1 MKQSSTLIPT
11 LRDMSSDIEVKSQK
25 MLLRAGYIRQS
36 ASGVYSYLPLAKRVL
51 NKLEKMIHQEM
62 ETLGAVEV
70 SLPTLQGQDVQEQ
83 SINFDVDQEELLQ
96 ITNRNKQNLILAA
109 SHEEAITMLIR
120 EGIQSYK
127 RLPITLYQIQA
138 KYRDEKNT
146 RLGLL
151 KSREF
156 LTKDAYSFHVNDES
170 VEDSFNNIKQ
180 AYSNILS
187 KLGLHYEIIEA
198 DAGTGVEA
206 IEFIIA
212 SEIGE
217 TVIAYSNES
226 RFAANIEVAQVIN
239 NVVPSDIPMKSLEKV
254 ATPNV
259 KTIEDVSAFFN
270 IEETN
275 CIKSLVFNIDGE
287 FVVVL
292 VRGDHQINPYKLRK
306 VLNANSIYLATEEQV
321 QELLG
326 CQVGSIGPMK
336 LPIDVKVVA
345 DYAIQSIRNGI
356 AGANEDGYHYMN
368 VTPERDFAISSY
380 EDLRYIKEG
389 DPSPDGQGTI
399 LFKRGIEVGKISKLG
414 TSLSEKLK
422 ANYIDENGQSLPI
435 VMNSYYLGISRL
447 LAVIAENFQ
456 DDNGFV
462 WPKHFSPY
470 ELHLIPVNTNDE
482 VQLNLANE
490 LYNILTFYQ
499 FEVLFDD
506 RDERAGVKFI
516 DADLIGLP
524 VRITVGKRASDGI
537 VEVKVR
543 NTGET
548 FEWPKEELID
558 HLNEIFRTN

>member
-156 LTKDAYSFHVNDES
+156 LTKDSYSFHVNDES

-198 DAGTGVEA
+198 DSGTGVEA

-435 VMNSYYLGISRL
+435 LMNSYYLGISRL

>member
-156 LTKDAYSFHVNDES
+156 LTKDSYSFHVNDES

-198 DAGTGVEA
+198 DSGTGVEA

-435 VMNSYYLGISRL
+435 LMNSYYLGISRL

-499 FEVLFDD
+499 FGVLFDD

>member
-435 VMNSYYLGISRL
+435 LMNSYYLGISRL

>member
-422 ANYIDENGQSLPI
+422 ATYIDENGQSLPI